1 MNRPAKDCAFGP
13 KNGCRQENLEC
24 HCQYGDV
31 ARLTAGLHVGSLDEI
46 SPVGFYSGLRATGAE
61 RLAAVRKVAQALS
74 GRPSLLLT
82 VVETGSL
89 KADRVAV
96 GNRVLAQQHAAL
108 SRLLRAM
115 LATTRLALLEAS
127 TTVAA
132 DAK

>member
-1 MNRPAKDCAFGP
+1 M
-13 KNGCRQENLEC
+13 
-24 HCQYGDV
+24 
-31 ARLTAGLHVGSLDEI
+31 GSLDEI
-46 SPVGFYSGLRATGAE
+46 SPVGFYSGLLATGAG

-74 GRPSLLLT
+74 CRPSLLLT
-82 VVETGSL
+82 VVETSSL

-96 GNRVLAQQHAAL
+96 GNRALAQQHAAL

-115 LATTRLALLEAS
+115 LATARLALLKES

>member
-1 MNRPAKDCAFGP
+1 
-13 KNGCRQENLEC
+13 
-24 HCQYGDV
+24 
-31 ARLTAGLHVGSLDEI
+31 VGSLDEI
-46 SPVGFYSGLRATGAE
+46 SPVGFYSGLRATGAG